1 MSTIETS
8 GTFKI
13 TVNFFFL
20 NKISNPFQGV
30 YSFFQKFTCSFFTIL
45 AGKFLKAGFEAGFE
59 AEAEVGVGVEVG
71 VEAGVEA
78 ETFERDGK
86 KSRFQDFKISR
97 FQDAGSSPLK
107 VSGSGRVRPC

>member
-30 YSFFQKFTCSFFTIL
+30 YPFFQKFTCSFFTIL
-45 AGKFLKAGFEAGFE
+45 TGKLLKTGLKAG
-59 AEAEVGVGVEVG
+59 
-71 VEAGVEA
+71 
-78 ETFERDGK
+78 TDL
-86 KSRFQDFKISR
+86 
-97 FQDAGSSPLK
+97 SSIT
-107 VSGSGRVRPC
+107 